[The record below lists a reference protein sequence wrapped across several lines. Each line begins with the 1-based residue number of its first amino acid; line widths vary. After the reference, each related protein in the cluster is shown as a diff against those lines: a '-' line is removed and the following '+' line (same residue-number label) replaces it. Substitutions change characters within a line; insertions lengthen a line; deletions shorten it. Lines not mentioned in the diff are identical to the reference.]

1 MSIREGAQTAK
12 SNSPNSPSPIVK
24 VKLKSKAEPSLLRA
38 SKEFFSGLLIYLKE
52 EPNAKAGER
61 VVLLTS
67 INLCLPASSLMA
79 VASAKAPAKKSDGNT
94 VDGVEPVA
102 EFKDSAA

>member
-1 MSIREGAQTAK
+1 
-12 SNSPNSPSPIVK
+12 
-24 VKLKSKAEPSLLRA
+24 
-38 SKEFFSGLLIYLKE
+38 
-52 EPNAKAGER
+52 
-61 VVLLTS
+61 
-67 INLCLPASSLMA
+67 MA